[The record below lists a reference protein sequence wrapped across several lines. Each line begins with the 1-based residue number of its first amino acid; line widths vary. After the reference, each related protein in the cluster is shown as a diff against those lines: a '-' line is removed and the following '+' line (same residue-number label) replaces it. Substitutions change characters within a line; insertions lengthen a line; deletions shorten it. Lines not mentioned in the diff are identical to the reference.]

1 MWAAAGG
8 CLIAFTMI
16 ALVAESYKHR
26 TGMGPGKDIVQEQQA
41 SSLSGDIN
49 MLWSEATTAQR
60 KPQIATSSDKQVS
73 LTARALRHTSRE
85 NKHIVLNV
93 RVHAV

>member
-26 TGMGPGKDIVQEQQA
+26 TGMGPGKDIVQQQQQQQQA

-49 MLWSEATTAQR
+49 MLWTEATSRQ
-60 KPQIATSSDKQVS
+60 KPLIATSSDKQVS
-73 LTARALRHTSRE
+73 NR
-85 NKHIVLNV
+85 
-93 RVHAV
+93 